1 MPEIAWLSQE
11 RIDLLTK
18 DRRWLHAHPE
28 IGYDLPQTSGFVR
41 NRLDS
46 LGIPYE
52 AGIAESGLVAKIRG
66 TRGNGPAI
74 GFRADMDALPFTE
87 KTNKPYASKTAGRMH
102 GCGHDGHTAMLLG
115 LAERL
120 AEHRVFAGTVYLI
133 FQPAEEGQAGGQ
145 RMVEEGLFDR
155 FPMDRIFALHNWP
168 DLPPGVIGALD
179 GPIMASS
186 HRLDIT
192 LRGSGGHGGMP
203 HKATPLMS
211 AAAHV
216 QLALDS
222 YLAQQ
227 VDACR
232 AIVISLTQIESTEA
246 VTVLP
251 ETVRIRG
258 AVRILQPDAAE
269 RFYRE
274 IPRLIDGIATGFG
287 ATAEIDLQEVYPTT
301 SNDARASAIVRKAAE
316 NLGLRCESEAT
327 GLDPSLA
334 SEDFSFMLNT
344 RPGAYFW
351 LGQGGGTE
359 GRALHAPTYD
369 FNDEIIGAGVAMF
382 AEIARLAL
390 SDPAIRYIE
399 ED

>member
-1 MPEIAWLSQE
+1 MLEVTWLSQDH
-11 RIDLLTK
+11 IDVLTK

-41 NRLDS
+41 NRLDA
-46 LGIPYE
+46 LGISYE
-52 AGIAESGLVAKIRG
+52 AGIAKSGIVAEIRG
-66 TRGNGPAI
+66 SRGDGPAI

-87 KTNKPYASKTAGRMH
+87 RTDKPYASKIASRMH
-102 GCGHDGHTAMLLG
+102 GCGHDGHTVILLG
-115 LAERL
+115 LAYHL
-120 AEHRVFAGTVYLI
+120 AEHRAFAGTVYLI
-133 FQPAEEGQAGGQ
+133 FQPAEEGEAGGR
-145 RMVEEGLFDR
+145 RMVQDGLFER
-155 FPMDRIFALHNWP
+155 FPMDRVFALHNWP

-227 VDACR
+227 VDARR
-232 AIVISLTQIESTEA
+232 AIVISLTQIESTDA
-246 VTVLP
+246 ITVLP

-287 ATAEIDLQEVYPTT
+287 AAAEIDLHEVYPTT
-301 SNDARASAIVRKAAE
+301 SNDARASAIVRRAAE
-316 NLGLRCESEAT
+316 NLGLRCENEAT

-334 SEDFSFMLNT
+334 SEDFSFMLNVC
-344 RPGAYFW
+344 PGAYFW
-351 LGQGGGTE
+351 LGQGGGPE

-369 FNDEIIGAGVAMF
+369 FNDDVIGTGVAMF
-382 AEIARLAL
+382 AEIAHLAL
-390 SDPAIRYIE
+390 SDPANLYI
-399 ED
+399 